1 MIFQHFSVEELE
13 KMDGLYNTSS
23 VLELRRF
30 ELPPEAVLP
39 AFLFAT
45 LSYMVI
51 LFCNLVL
58 ISVITLNKSLHQPM
72 YLILLNLPVN
82 DLIGSSALFLQV
94 LKELLTRSRT
104 MQYSSCVTQAFF
116 IHIYAGGA
124 VFILTAMAYDR
135 YIAICNPLKY
145 NTIMTNAHI
154 FRIITFLWL
163 SNLAIM
169 SMLFFLL
176 LRLPRCRSELTH
188 PYCDH
193 PSLLAL
199 VCADVTVNH
208 IYSLFITALTQVI
221 ANVIIMY
228 TYLHILVACFRS
240 KQPDTKSKALQT
252 CATHLVVFLLLECL
266 GLFTIISYRLKNIS
280 PHLGKF
286 MGTST
291 FIFPPTLNPI
301 IYGLKTKEIREKFG
315 AFCRNKFLK
324 SVSGK

>member
-1 MIFQHFSVEELE
+1 
-13 KMDGLYNTSS
+13 MDSLYNTSS
-23 VLELRRF
+23 VLQLRRF
-30 ELPPEAVLP
+30 ELPPEAALP

-45 LSYMVI
+45 LSYMII

-58 ISVITLNKSLHQPM
+58 ISVIVLNKSLHQPM

-94 LKELLTRSRT
+94 IKELLTKSRT
-104 MQYSSCVTQAFF
+104 MLYSSCITQAFF
-116 IHIYAGGA
+116 IHIYAGGT

-135 YIAICNPLKY
+135 FIAICNPLKY
-145 NTIMTNAHI
+145 NTIMTHAHI
-154 FRIITFLWL
+154 FRIITVLWL
-163 SNLAIM
+163 TNLAVL
-169 SMLFFLL
+169 SVLFFLL

-199 VCADVTVNH
+199 VCADITLNN
-208 IYSLFITALTQVI
+208 IYALFMVALTQVI

-228 TYLHILVACFRS
+228 TYLQILVACFRS
-240 KQPDTKSKALQT
+240 KQADTKSKALQT

-266 GLFTIISYRLKNIS
+266 GLFTIISYRLKDVS

-286 MGTST
+286 MGMST
-291 FIFPPTLNPI
+291 LIFPPTLNPI
-301 IYGLKTKEIREKFG
+301 IYGLKTKEIREKFE
-315 AFCRNKFLK
+315 AFCRNKLLK
-324 SVSGK
+324 SVSGQ